1 MEEIVGRWNS
11 LSITEEEGEIVGIN
25 DETLQESEK
34 ESQCGVLG
42 KAHNLPMRSISEK
55 IGMMIGEAL
64 GVAIRVWKDRE
75 GRCSGSFL
83 RIRVM
88 MDISKPV
95 RRVIPVRLGSNGAVH
110 WAELK
115 YERIP
120 DFCYVCGCIGHIAM
134 ECHVPTAE
142 MTIAAK
148 SFQYGDWLIAP
159 RFSSLGGG
167 GGVGTRKDAR
177 EIRRPPGE
185 GSVAE
190 SGLKLPAGLPAS
202 PNLEG
207 DSLATDSRDLGPN
220 FGETDG
226 VPEVSAAVELPK
238 NSPQIE
244 EPLTSISGRTMV
256 SNLAER
262 AFNKT
267 REEQVTRDS
276 ISAEKAPNEAREEQV
291 KLDSISAGK
300 ASSEAREE
308 QVSSKGLLEESREQD
323 HADLKVPLFHFL
335 AGNELKHTRRK
346 HKKGLCRIA
355 DLFLSR
361 YGRQRLTLTKCY
373 GRRGS
378 G

>member
-1 MEEIVGRWNS
+1 M
-11 LSITEEEGEIVGIN
+11 
-25 DETLQESEK
+25 
-34 ESQCGVLG
+34 
-42 KAHNLPMRSISEK
+42 
-55 IGMMIGEAL
+55 
-64 GVAIRVWKDRE
+64 
-75 GRCSGSFL
+75 
-83 RIRVM
+83 
-88 MDISKPV
+88 
-95 RRVIPVRLGSNGAVH
+95 
-110 WAELK
+110 
-115 YERIP
+115 
-120 DFCYVCGCIGHIAM
+120 
-134 ECHVPTAE
+134 
-142 MTIAAK
+142 
-148 SFQYGDWLIAP
+148 
-159 RFSSLGGG
+159 
-167 GGVGTRKDAR
+167 GTRKDAR

-220 FGETDG
+220 FGETDD

-276 ISAEKAPNEAREEQV
+276 ISTEKAPNEAREEQV
-291 KLDSISAGK
+291 KLDSNSAGK

-346 HKKGLCRIA
+346 HKKGLCK
-355 DLFLSR
+355 DFVTKPLSENGFNELAGSKR
-361 YGRQRLTLTKCY
+361 KLMGEWITGDHKRTELGDISNSGISAVVAVQP
-373 GRRGS
+373 RRES
-378 G
+378 